1 MSKDL
6 LNGIRNRI
14 ALVGIELEG
23 GWNRDPGV
31 SIIRDGS
38 VEFHRSGVRPPT
50 LGEAVRTL
58 GLGEAART
66 VRRPDGTIMLVS
78 GGATVVPPRAAA
90 AVASA
95 PYPTAIGEVVSPKP
109 PQALT
114 VHNYD
119 VWMRKVYPQMVNE
132 TCGLHVH
139 VSFTH
144 KLNYSRLI
152 TPDLTPF
159 AVERLSQWGRA
170 EGLPA
175 DHMFWARLNPN
186 HPWTQQHCAHLF
198 LGDNQVK
205 VTKKEYNSRGTP
217 RSRYTFINYCE
228 AQHHTVEYRG
238 LPMFG
243 RPEGVTVE
251 DIEQAIRAVG
261 AVLNATNS
269 FLSKIRQRERAE
281 TIAVVARPP
290 IMQEFGA
297 VIR

>member
-23 GWNRDPGV
+23 GWNRDPGT

-38 VEFHRSGVRPPT
+38 VEFHRSDARPP
-50 LGEAVRTL
+50 
-58 GLGEAART
+58 
-66 VRRPDGTIMLVS
+66 RPMRSANGTIVLVDENS
-78 GGATVVPPRAAA
+78 GRIVEPMATPATAAA
-90 AVASA
+90 AR
-95 PYPTAIGEVVSPKP
+95 YPTAIGEVVSPRP
-109 PQALT
+109 PNALT
-114 VHNYD
+114 VHNYA

-139 VSFTH
+139 VSFAH
-144 KLNYSRLI
+144 RLNYSRLI

-159 AVERLSQWGRA
+159 VVEQLAQWGRA
-170 EGLPA
+170 ECIPA
-175 DHMFWARLNPN
+175 DHMLWARLNPD
-186 HPWTQQHCAHLF
+186 HPWTRQHCAHLF

-205 VTKKEYNSRGTP
+205 VVKKEYNSRGTP
-217 RSRYTFINYCE
+217 HSRYTFINYCE

-243 RPEGVTVE
+243 RPEGVTGE
-251 DIEQAIRAVG
+251 DIEQAVRAVST
-261 AVLNATNS
+261 VLTATNK

-281 TIAVVARPP
+281 SVAVVARPP